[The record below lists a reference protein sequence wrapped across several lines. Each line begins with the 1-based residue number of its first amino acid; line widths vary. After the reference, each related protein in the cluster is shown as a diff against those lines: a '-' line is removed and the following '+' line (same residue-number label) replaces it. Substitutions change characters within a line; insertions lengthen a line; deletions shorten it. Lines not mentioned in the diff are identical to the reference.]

1 MRNQV
6 AVAILFLTV
15 LLLPMVPVTA
25 DNPDIDYGDGQTV
38 FTWIGT
44 ASTVELIGE
53 WNWSETSSLT
63 EQNGIW
69 STTIPIDEGLYCYK
83 LIVDGEYIFDPANP
97 YRGYCDDIENSVVR
111 VKDSD
116 RPNFASEI
124 INQQLIVS
132 FLPGITGAGPDGIP
146 SGLEAAVWDEASMT
160 WTLDLAGLS
169 DGKHTL
175 DLAINDTNGNVA
187 YDHLVPFWTG
197 PQSDFSWEDSLI
209 YMIMTDRYINGN
221 TSNDPSP
228 TGAAA
233 GADWLGGDI
242 EGVTSKI
249 QSGYFA
255 ELGVNVL
262 WLTPFNTNAQ
272 GTGIAGDGVHDVAA
286 YHGYW
291 PVEPRQVDPRLGTA
305 DQLKTMVDAAHES
318 GIRVMMDYVV
328 NHVHQDHTYHQ
339 NNPEWFNQ
347 GCICGT
353 TDCDWTERRL
363 DCQFTSYMP
372 DVNWKIREASEQ
384 FIEDALWWLE
394 EFDFDGARIDAV
406 KHVEDLAITNLAT
419 RINER
424 FETVGTDYY
433 LKGETAMGWS
443 GDNLADNQYQYD
455 TINRYIG
462 ENSLDG
468 QADFVLYHA
477 VVDNVFTQGARDYQH
492 LDYWTSRSQ
501 DQYVEG
507 ATMVPY
513 VGSHDVPRIAS
524 RADTGTGDANN
535 QWQEDGLPGQPGDE
549 STYQAVLQAY
559 GWLFTTPGAPLLYY
573 GDEYG
578 EYGGADPD
586 NRHMYRDNTAWSQF
600 EQSLFD
606 KISQIGQLRAESIA
620 LKQGSYSTRYAS
632 PDLLIY
638 DMSHAEQNM
647 SIILNRGQAVTHQD
661 FDSDDVIRFGEATI
675 SSAGINI
682 PSNSV
687 TIIELD
693 ANPTI
698 PQREPDSHCLIVN
711 NFTMNATYFINLD
724 LTNICTKEL
733 HYPGVNSSV
742 DNNLVTGFPDYNE
755 WFYMIFPE
763 TSYNMSWQLALNETI
778 PNGTLITLLFNATI
792 LNCGPE
798 GDWHDCPTSSL
809 AHSFTVLW
817 PSNETNSTSPPVEPQ
832 PILGCTDDSALNYQN
847 DATEDDGSC
856 NYPVDNQNNN
866 TDSQVNNSNNDSA
879 IQDNTNT
886 TQNNNQTDLLVK
898 DCPMCCGENIQ
909 IPIDEPCPIP
919 DCQPCSEQS
928 VDSKSTAGE
937 FVRSALAVAVFIGLI
952 VLLFVSRKK

>member
-53 WNWSETSSLT
+53 WNWSETSPLT

-69 STTIPIDEGLYCYK
+69 STTITIDEGLYCYK

-286 YHGYW
+286 YNGYW

-606 KISQIGQLRAESIA
+606 EISQIGQLRAESIA

-856 NYPVDNQNNN
+856 SYPVDNQNNN

>member
-25 DNPDIDYGDGQTV
+25 DNPEIDYDDGQTV
-38 FTWIGT
+38 FTWSGA

-53 WNWSETSSLT
+53 WNWSETSSLS

-69 STTIPIDEGLYCYK
+69 STTISIDEGLYCYK

-97 YRGYCDDIENSVVR
+97 YRGYCDNIENSIVR
-111 VKDSD
+111 VKDSV

-124 INQQLIVS
+124 INQQLIIS
-132 FLPGITGAGPDGIP
+132 FLPGTSGAGPDGIP
-146 SGLEAAVWDEASMT
+146 SGLEAAIWDEVAMT
-160 WTLDLAGLS
+160 WTLDLAGLG

-175 DLAINDTNGNVA
+175 DLAITDTNGNVA

-197 PQSDFSWEDSLI
+197 PQSDFSWEESLI

-221 TSNDPSP
+221 MSNDPLS

-233 GADWLGGDI
+233 GADWMGGDL

-262 WLTPFNTNAQ
+262 WLTPLNTNAQ
-272 GTGIAGDGVHDVAA
+272 GTGIAGDGQHDVAA

-305 DQLKTMVDAAHES
+305 DQLKTMVDAAHQS

-328 NHVHQDHTYHQ
+328 NHVHEDHTYYQ
-339 NNPEWFNQ
+339 DNPEWFNQ
-347 GCICGT
+347 GCLCGSAN
-353 TDCDWTERRL
+353 CDWTEHRL
-363 DCQFTSYMP
+363 DCQFTTYMP
-372 DVNWKIREASEQ
+372 DVNWKVRNASEQ

-443 GDNLADNQYQYD
+443 GHSLADNQFQYD
-455 TINRYIG
+455 TINQYIG
-462 ENSLDG
+462 EDSLDG

-477 VVDNVFTQGARDYQH
+477 VVDNVFTQGIEDYQH
-492 LDYWTSRSQ
+492 LDYWTNRSQ

-507 ATMVPY
+507 STMVPY

-524 RADTGTGDANN
+524 RADVGTGDANN

-549 STYQAVLQAY
+549 TAYQAVLQAY
-559 GWLFTTPGAPLLYY
+559 GWLLTTPGAPLLYY

-586 NRHMYRDNTAWSQF
+586 NRHMYRNMTTWSQF

-606 KISQIGQLRAESIA
+606 NISQIGQLRAESIA

-632 PDLLIY
+632 PDVLIY

-647 SIILNRGQAVTHQD
+647 SIILNRGQSLTHQD
-661 FDSDDVIRFGEATI
+661 FDSGDLIRFGEATL
-675 SSAGINI
+675 SSTGINI

-693 ANPTI
+693 ANPTM
-698 PQREPDSHCLIVN
+698 PPREPDSHCLIVN
-711 NFTMNATYFINLD
+711 NFTMNATYFITLD
-724 LTNICTKEL
+724 LTNTCNKDL
-733 HYPGVNSSV
+733 QYPGVNSSV
-742 DNNLVTGFPDYNE
+742 DNNLVTGLPDYTE

-763 TSYNMSWQLALNETI
+763 TSYNMSWQLAVNEII
-778 PNGTLITLLFNATI
+778 PNGTLINLLFNAII

-798 GDWHDCPTSSL
+798 GDWHDCPTSTL
-809 AHSFTVLW
+809 EHTFTVIW
-817 PSNETNSTSPPVEPQ
+817 PSNETNTTNSPVEPQ
-832 PILGCTDDSALNYQN
+832 QILGCTDNSALNYQN

-856 NYPVDNQNNN
+856 SYPIDNQDNN
-866 TDSQVNNSNNDSA
+866 TDSQVNNSNNDSV

-886 TQNNNQTDLLVK
+886 TQPSNQTDLLVK
-898 DCPMCCGENIQ
+898 DCPMCCGETIQ
-909 IPIDEPCPIP
+909 IPINDFCPVP
-919 DCQPCSEQS
+919 DCQPCGEQS
-928 VDSKSTAGE
+928 VDAKSTAGE
-937 FVRSALAVAVFIGLI
+937 FVRSALAVAVFVGLI
-952 VLLFVSRKK
+952 MLFFVSRKK

>member
-1 MRNQV
+1 
-6 AVAILFLTV
+6 
-15 LLLPMVPVTA
+15 MVPVNA
-25 DNPDIDYGDGQTV
+25 DNPNIDYNDGQTV
-38 FTWIGT
+38 FTWSGT

-53 WNWSETSSLT
+53 WNWSEISSLS

-69 STTIPIDEGLYCYK
+69 STSISLDEGLYCYK

-97 YRGYCDDIENSVVR
+97 YRGYCDNIENSIAR
-111 VKDSD
+111 VKDSI

-124 INQQLIVS
+124 INQQLIVT
-132 FLPGITGAGPDGIP
+132 FLPGTDGVGPDGTP
-146 SGLEAAVWDEASMT
+146 SGLEAADWDESTMT
-160 WTLDLAGLS
+160 WTLNLDGLS

-175 DLAINDTNGNVA
+175 DLEINDTNGNVA
-187 YDHLVPFWTG
+187 YDHLVPFWIG

-221 TSNDPSP
+221 TSNDPES

-233 GADWLGGDI
+233 GADWMGGDI

-272 GTGIAGDGVHDVAA
+272 GTGGAADGVHDVAA

-291 PVEPRQVDPRLGTA
+291 PVEARQVDPRLGTA
-305 DQLKTMVDAAHES
+305 DQLKTMVDAAHQS

-328 NHVHQDHTYHQ
+328 NHVHQDHTYYQ
-339 NNPEWFNQ
+339 DNPEWFNQ
-347 GCICGT
+347 GCLCGSE
-353 TDCDWTERRL
+353 DCDWTEHRL

-372 DVNWKIREASEQ
+372 DVNWKVRNASEQ

-443 GDNLADNQYQYD
+443 GHSLADNQFQYD
-455 TINRYIG
+455 TINQYIG
-462 ENSLDG
+462 EDSLDG

-477 VVDNVFTQGARDYQH
+477 VVDNVFTQGIEDYQH
-492 LDYWTSRSQ
+492 LDYWTNRSQ
-501 DQYVEG
+501 DQYAQG

-524 RADTGTGDANN
+524 RADAGTGDAYN

-549 STYQAVLQAY
+549 SAYQAVLQAY
-559 GWLFTTPGAPLLYY
+559 GWLLTTPGAPLLYY

-586 NRHMYRDNTAWSQF
+586 NRHMYRNMADWSQF

-606 KISQIGQLRAESIA
+606 NISQIGQLRADSIA

-638 DMSHAEQNM
+638 DMSHDEQNM

-675 SSAGINI
+675 SSAGINV
-682 PSNSV
+682 PGNSV
-687 TIIELD
+687 TIIELE
-693 ANPTI
+693 AN
-698 PQREPDSHCLIVN
+698 
-711 NFTMNATYFINLD
+711 
-724 LTNICTKEL
+724 
-733 HYPGVNSSV
+733 
-742 DNNLVTGFPDYNE
+742 
-755 WFYMIFPE
+755 
-763 TSYNMSWQLALNETI
+763 
-778 PNGTLITLLFNATI
+778 
-792 LNCGPE
+792 
-798 GDWHDCPTSSL
+798 
-809 AHSFTVLW
+809 
-817 PSNETNSTSPPVEPQ
+817 PPVEPQ
-832 PILGCTDDSALNYQN
+832 QIFGCTDISALNYQN
-847 DATEDDGSC
+847 NATDDDGSC
-856 NYPVDNQNNN
+856 SYPVDNQDNN
-866 TDSQVNNSNNDSA
+866 TDSQVNNSNNDSG
-879 IQDNTNT
+879 IEDNTNT
-886 TQNNNQTDLLVK
+886 TQNGNQTDLLVK
-898 DCPMCCGENIQ
+898 DCTICCGQAIQ
-909 IPIDEPCPIP
+909 IPINEPCPIP
-919 DCQPCSEQS
+919 DCQPCDEQS
-928 VDSKSTAGE
+928 VDSKSTSGE
-937 FVRSALAVAVFIGLI
+937 FVRSVLAVAVFAGLVI
-952 VLLFVSRKK
+952 LLFVSRKK

>member
-38 FTWIGT
+38 FTWTGT

-53 WNWSETSSLT
+53 WNWSETSPLT

-233 GADWLGGDI
+233 GADWMGGDI

-328 NHVHQDHTYHQ
+328 NHVHQDHTYYQ
-339 NNPEWFNQ
+339 DNPEWFNQ

-353 TDCDWTERRL
+353 TDCDWTDRRL

-742 DNNLVTGFPDYNE
+742 DNNLVTGFSDYNE

-856 NYPVDNQNNN
+856 SYPVDNQNNN

-886 TQNNNQTDLLVK
+886 TQNNNQTDLLMK

-919 DCQPCSEQS
+919 DCQPCNEQS